1 MSQRCFHL
9 VVPAAGI
16 GSRFGTQQPK
26 QYASIANKPII
37 HHAIEACLAGGQCL
51 SVAVA
56 LAAADQYWQSP
67 NVDVPLNTVTGGAER
82 ADSVFAA
89 LQSLR
94 SSGVSDDALVLVHD
108 AARPY
113 LPKQDVA
120 ALLESVPD
128 DGAAILAA
136 PVADTIKQV
145 SADSRVEKTVDRSQL
160 WRALTPQAA
169 PLGVLLAALEHCR
182 QQSVVVTDEAS
193 AIEARGL
200 EVVIVQGSAAN
211 IKVTLPEDLVAVAA
225 YMGRV

>member
-1 MSQRCFHL
+1 
-9 VVPAAGI
+9 VPAAGI
-16 GSRFGTQQPK
+16 GSRFGAQQPK

-37 HHAIEACLAGGQCL
+37 HHAIEACVTGGQCL
-51 SVAVA
+51 SVTVA

-67 NVDVPLNTVTGGAER
+67 NVDAPLNTVTGGAER

-94 SSGVSDDALVLVHD
+94 SRGVSDDALVLVHD

-120 ALLESVPD
+120 ALLENVPD
-128 DGAAILAA
+128 DGAAILAT

-169 PLGVLLAALEHCR
+169 PLGVLLDALEHCR

-193 AIEARGL
+193 AVEARGL

-225 YMGRV
+225 YMGRI